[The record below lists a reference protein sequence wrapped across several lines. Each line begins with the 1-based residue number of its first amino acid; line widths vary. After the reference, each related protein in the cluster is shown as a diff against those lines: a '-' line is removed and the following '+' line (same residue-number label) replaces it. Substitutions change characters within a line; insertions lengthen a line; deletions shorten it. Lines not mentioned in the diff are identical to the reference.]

1 MEKENSKN
9 NDRASKKD
17 EDEQFWGA
25 GVLGVLERR
34 FGGMGWGQVMESPG
48 PHAGRSLLSEE
59 QWKGRSREGGCEER
73 NVTAGQGGNRLQ
85 HLSIT
90 HAERPGN
97 VKEDRG
103 KCE

>member
-34 FGGMGWGQVMESPG
+34 FGGMGLGSGHGKPG
-48 PHAGRSLLSEE
+48 TSC
-59 QWKGRSREGGCEER
+59 WKVS
-73 NVTAGQGGNRLQ
+73 
-85 HLSIT
+85 
-90 HAERPGN
+90 AE
-97 VKEDRG
+97 
-103 KCE
+103 